1 MALLMAYRKAVKRG
15 STYLFALV
23 FLFFYF
29 SPLSIFSEQIKEM
42 QFINQ
47 PITDILLAMG
57 EISGKSII
65 PDETVKGSASYYFSE
80 TDFET
85 AIKVFLNTYKMYLRK
100 ENNIY
105 YVSRIKAEYDERTG
119 TISMDGEDVEINLL
133 VRAAAKTMGK
143 TILFDS
149 LPSQNLSVH
158 VTKVEPQ
165 KLLDIIIKRY
175 PDYKVEADQDYFYIK
190 HIPSRREEM
199 GSEGRRAQTDMIRK
213 NGELYSIDVDKARF
227 REIIDDLFM
236 KSDHE
241 YSLLLQRDSYIE
253 KLRFK
258 DKSFEKLLRLI
269 LEQANADYSRVGDI
283 YYIFEIQQRDILKK
297 LKTTIRL
304 PLIHIA
310 AQEISNLFPPE
321 MLSSKFFKLDVN
333 SNSIILSGSLEEIGP
348 VQEFIKKIDLPDE
361 GQKHYRFD
369 LNYLDN
375 TNVRSLFPPAF
386 KYIEP
391 IIIPNTNSFIIRLFP
406 ERKKILEEYLKLID
420 KPGET
425 VAIKLKYI
433 KAQDLLQKLPPSITK
448 KEIIETSDSSVIFL
462 RTSPEKLERFYRE
475 LELLDQPAPQIRY
488 QVLVIQHQA
497 GEAINWSDSFEVKA
511 GGKENAFIGTIG
523 SLLSLSFDIVSTF
536 GYQFGVQ
543 LSLDLSTNK
552 ARVLADTTLIGVSDQ
567 EVSFQN
573 TETYRYREI
582 EVDEDGNTKYTG
594 VTREITS
601 GLIFKIKGWVSG
613 NGMITMDVKATVS
626 KRGTDVST
634 ESGSI
639 PPTSENV
646 VNTKI
651 RTLSGKPLVIGGL
664 IRQERNIHIAK
675 VPILGSIPLLGY
687 LFKSRKESL
696 ENSELVIY
704 LVPYVDYSKLEETE
718 IGLRLEKLYNKFLD
732 S

>member
-1 MALLMAYRKAVKRG
+1 MAYRKAVKKR
-15 STYLFALV
+15 SIYIFALF
-23 FLFFYF
+23 FLFFYLA
-29 SPLSIFSEQIKEM
+29 PLSIFSEQIKEM

-47 PITDILLAMG
+47 PITDILLALG

-105 YVSRIKAEYDERTG
+105 YVSRIKVEYDERTG
-119 TISMDGEDVEINLL
+119 KISMDGEDVEINLL
-133 VRAAAKTMGK
+133 VRAASKAIGK

-158 VTKVEPQ
+158 ITKVEPQ

-175 PDYKVEADQDYFYIK
+175 PDYKVEVDQDYFYIK
-190 HIPSRREEM
+190 HIPARHE
-199 GSEGRRAQTDMIRK
+199 GKAPEGRRAQTDMIHK
-213 NGELYSIDVDKARF
+213 AGELYSMDVDKARF
-227 REIIDDLFM
+227 REIIDDLFI

-269 LEQANADYSRVGDI
+269 LDQANADYSKVGEI

-310 AQEISNLFPPE
+310 AQGISNLFPSE

-369 LNYLDN
+369 LKYLDN
-375 TNVRSLFPPAF
+375 TNVRSMFPPAF

-420 KPGET
+420 RPEET
-425 VAIKLKYI
+425 VTVKLKYI

-448 KEIIETSDSSVIFL
+448 KEIIETSDSSVVFL
-462 RTSPEKLERFYRE
+462 KTSPEKLERFYRE

-497 GEAINWSDSFEVKA
+497 GEAINWSDSFKATA
-511 GGKENAFIGTIG
+511 GGTENAFIGTIG

-567 EVSFQN
+567 EISFQN

-601 GLIFKIKGWVSG
+601 GLIFNIKGWVSG

-646 VNTKI
+646 INTKI

-664 IRQERNIHIAK
+664 IRQERSIHVNK

-687 LFKSRKESL
+687 LFQSRKESV

-704 LVPYVDYSKLEETE
+704 IVPHVDYSKLEETE
-718 IGLRLEKLYNKFLD
+718 IGLRLEKLYNKFLG

>member
-1 MALLMAYRKAVKRG
+1 MAYRKAVKKR
-15 STYLFALV
+15 SIYIFALF
-23 FLFFYF
+23 FLFFYLA
-29 SPLSIFSEQIKEM
+29 PLSIFSEQIKEM

-47 PITDILLAMG
+47 PITDILLALG

-105 YVSRIKAEYDERTG
+105 YVSRIKVEYDERTG
-119 TISMDGEDVEINLL
+119 EISMDGEDVEINLL
-133 VRAAAKTMGK
+133 VRAAAKAIGK

-158 VTKVEPQ
+158 ITKVEPQ

-190 HIPSRREEM
+190 HIPPRHE
-199 GSEGRRAQTDMIRK
+199 GKAPEGRRAQTDMIHK
-213 NGELYSIDVDKARF
+213 AGELYSMDVDKARF
-227 REIIDDLFM
+227 REIIDDLFI

-269 LEQANADYSRVGDI
+269 LDQANADYSKVGEI

-310 AQEISNLFPPE
+310 AQGISNLFPSE

-369 LNYLDN
+369 LKYLDN
-375 TNVRSLFPPAF
+375 TNVRSMFPPAF

-420 KPGET
+420 KPEET
-425 VAIKLKYI
+425 VTVKLKYI

-448 KEIIETSDSSVIFL
+448 KDIIETSNSSVVFL
-462 RTSPEKLERFYRE
+462 KTSPEKLERFYRE

-497 GEAINWSDSFEVKA
+497 GEAINWSDSFKATA
-511 GGKENAFIGTIG
+511 GGTENAFIGTIG

-567 EVSFQN
+567 EISFQN

-646 VNTKI
+646 INTKI

-664 IRQERNIHIAK
+664 IRQERSIHVNK

-687 LFKSRKESL
+687 LFQSRKEL
-696 ENSELVIY
+696 VENSELVIY
-704 LVPYVDYSKLEETE
+704 IVPHVDYSKLEETE
-718 IGLRLEKLYNKFLD
+718 IGLRLEKLYNKFLG

>member
-1 MALLMAYRKAVKRG
+1 MAYRKAVKKR
-15 STYLFALV
+15 SIYIFALF
-23 FLFFYF
+23 FLFFYL

-47 PITDILLAMG
+47 PITDILLALG

-80 TDFET
+80 IDFET

-105 YVSRIKAEYDERTG
+105 YVSRIKVEYDERTG
-119 TISMDGEDVEINLL
+119 EISMDGEDVEINLL
-133 VRAAAKTMGK
+133 VRAASKAIGK

-158 VTKVEPQ
+158 ITKVEPQ

-175 PDYKVEADQDYFYIK
+175 PDYKVEVDQDYFYIK
-190 HIPSRREEM
+190 HIPARHE
-199 GSEGRRAQTDMIRK
+199 GKAPEGRRAQTDMIHK
-213 NGELYSIDVDKARF
+213 AGELYSMDVDKARF
-227 REIIDDLFM
+227 REIIDDLFI

-269 LEQANADYSRVGDI
+269 LDQANADYSKVGEI

-310 AQEISNLFPPE
+310 AQEISNLFPSE

-369 LNYLDN
+369 LKYLDN
-375 TNVRSLFPPAF
+375 TNVRSMFPPAF

-420 KPGET
+420 RPEET
-425 VAIKLKYI
+425 VTVKLKYI

-448 KEIIETSDSSVIFL
+448 KEIIETLDSSVVFL
-462 RTSPEKLERFYRE
+462 KTSPEKLERFYRE
-475 LELLDQPAPQIRY
+475 LEVLDQPAPQIRY

-497 GEAINWSDSFEVKA
+497 GEAINWSDSFKATA
-511 GGKENAFIGTIG
+511 GGTENAFIGTIG

-567 EVSFQN
+567 EISFQN

-613 NGMITMDVKATVS
+613 NGMITMDVRATVS

-646 VNTKI
+646 INTKI

-664 IRQERNIHIAK
+664 IRQERSIHVNK

-687 LFKSRKESL
+687 LFQSRKESV

-704 LVPYVDYSKLEETE
+704 IVPHVDYSKLEETE
-718 IGLRLEKLYNKFLD
+718 IGLRLEKLYNKFLG

>member
-1 MALLMAYRKAVKRG
+1 MAYRKAVKKR
-15 STYLFALV
+15 SIYIFALF
-23 FLFFYF
+23 FLFFYL

-47 PITDILLAMG
+47 PITDILLALG

-105 YVSRIKAEYDERTG
+105 YVSRIKVEYDERTG
-119 TISMDGEDVEINLL
+119 EISMDGEDVEINLL
-133 VRAAAKTMGK
+133 VRAASKAIGK

-158 VTKVEPQ
+158 ITKVEPQ

-175 PDYKVEADQDYFYIK
+175 PDYKVEVDQDYFYIK
-190 HIPSRREEM
+190 HIPTRHE
-199 GSEGRRAQTDMIRK
+199 GKGPEGRRAQTDMIHK
-213 NGELYSIDVDKARF
+213 AGELYSMDVDKARF
-227 REIIDDLFM
+227 REIIDDLFI

-269 LEQANADYSRVGDI
+269 LDQANADYSKVGEI

-310 AQEISNLFPPE
+310 AQGISNLFPSE

-369 LNYLDN
+369 LKYLDN
-375 TNVRSLFPPAF
+375 TNVRSMFPPAF

-420 KPGET
+420 KPEET
-425 VAIKLKYI
+425 VTVKLKYI

-448 KEIIETSDSSVIFL
+448 KEIIETSDSSVVFL
-462 RTSPEKLERFYRE
+462 KTSPEKLERFYRE

-497 GEAINWSDSFEVKA
+497 GEAINWSDSFKATA
-511 GGKENAFIGTIG
+511 GGTENAFIGTIG

-567 EVSFQN
+567 EISFQN

-646 VNTKI
+646 INTKI

-664 IRQERNIHIAK
+664 IRQERSIHVNK

-687 LFKSRKESL
+687 LFQSRKEL
-696 ENSELVIY
+696 VENSELVIY
-704 LVPYVDYSKLEETE
+704 IVPHVDYSKLEETE
-718 IGLRLEKLYNKFLD
+718 IGLRLEKLYNKFLG

>member
-1 MALLMAYRKAVKRG
+1 MAYRKAVKKR
-15 STYLFALV
+15 SIYIFALF
-23 FLFFYF
+23 FLFFYL

-47 PITDILLAMG
+47 PITDILLALG

-105 YVSRIKAEYDERTG
+105 YVSRIKVEYDERTG
-119 TISMDGEDVEINLL
+119 KISMDGEDVEINLL
-133 VRAAAKTMGK
+133 VRAASKAIGK

-158 VTKVEPQ
+158 ITKVEPQ

-190 HIPSRREEM
+190 HIPPRHE
-199 GSEGRRAQTDMIRK
+199 GKAPEGRRAQTDMIHK
-213 NGELYSIDVDKARF
+213 AGELYSMDVDKARF
-227 REIIDDLFM
+227 REIIDDLFI

-269 LEQANADYSRVGDI
+269 LDQANADYSKVGEI

-310 AQEISNLFPPE
+310 AQGISNLFPSE

-369 LNYLDN
+369 LKYLDN
-375 TNVRSLFPPAF
+375 TNVRSMFPPAF

-420 KPGET
+420 RPEET
-425 VAIKLKYI
+425 VTVKLKYI
-433 KAQDLLQKLPPSITK
+433 KAQDLLEKLPPSITE
-448 KEIIETSDSSVIFL
+448 KEIIETSDSSVVFL
-462 RTSPEKLERFYRE
+462 KTSPEKLERFYRE

-497 GEAINWSDSFEVKA
+497 GEAINWSDSFKATA
-511 GGKENAFIGTIG
+511 GGTENAFIGTIG

-567 EVSFQN
+567 EISFQN

-601 GLIFKIKGWVSG
+601 GLIFNIKGWVSG

-646 VNTKI
+646 INTKI

-664 IRQERNIHIAK
+664 IRQERSIHVNK

-687 LFKSRKESL
+687 LFQSRKESV

-704 LVPYVDYSKLEETE
+704 IVPHVDYSKLEETE
-718 IGLRLEKLYNKFLD
+718 IGLRLEKLYNKFLG

>member
-1 MALLMAYRKAVKRG
+1 MAYRKAVKKR
-15 STYLFALV
+15 SIYIFALF
-23 FLFFYF
+23 FLFFYLA
-29 SPLSIFSEQIKEM
+29 PLSIFSEQIKEM

-47 PITDILLAMG
+47 PITDILLALG

-105 YVSRIKAEYDERTG
+105 YVSRIKVEYDERTG
-119 TISMDGEDVEINLL
+119 EISMDGEDVEINLL
-133 VRAAAKTMGK
+133 VRAAAKAIGK

-158 VTKVEPQ
+158 ITKVEPQ

-190 HIPSRREEM
+190 HIPPRHE
-199 GSEGRRAQTDMIRK
+199 GKAPEGRRAQTDMIHK
-213 NGELYSIDVDKARF
+213 AGELYSMDVDKARF
-227 REIIDDLFM
+227 REIIDDLFI

-269 LEQANADYSRVGDI
+269 LDQANADYSKVGEI

-310 AQEISNLFPPE
+310 AQGISNLFPSE

-369 LNYLDN
+369 LKYLDN
-375 TNVRSLFPPAF
+375 TNVRSMFTPAF

-420 KPGET
+420 KPEET
-425 VAIKLKYI
+425 VTVKLKYI

-448 KEIIETSDSSVIFL
+448 KDIIETSNSSVVFL
-462 RTSPEKLERFYRE
+462 KTSPEKLERFYRE

-497 GEAINWSDSFEVKA
+497 GEAINWSDSFKATA
-511 GGKENAFIGTIG
+511 GGTENAFIGTIG

-567 EVSFQN
+567 EISFQN

-646 VNTKI
+646 INTKI

-664 IRQERNIHIAK
+664 IRQERSIHVNK

-687 LFKSRKESL
+687 LFQSRKEL
-696 ENSELVIY
+696 VENSELVIY
-704 LVPYVDYSKLEETE
+704 IVPHVDYSKLEETE
-718 IGLRLEKLYNKFLD
+718 IGLRLEKLYNKFLG

>member
-1 MALLMAYRKAVKRG
+1 MALSMAYRKAAKKR
-15 STYLFALV
+15 STYLFALA
-23 FLFFYF
+23 FLFFYL

-47 PITDILLAMG
+47 PITDILLALG

-119 TISMDGEDVEINLL
+119 KISMDCEDVEINLL
-133 VRAAAKTMGK
+133 VRAAAKTMGR
-143 TILFDS
+143 TILFDP
-149 LPSQNLSVH
+149 LPSKNLSVH
-158 VTKVEPQ
+158 VTKVEPH
-165 KLLDIIIKRY
+165 KLLDIIVKRY
-175 PDYKVEADQDYFYIK
+175 PDYKVEVDQDYFYIK
-190 HIPSRREEM
+190 HIPPGREEM
-199 GSEGRRAQTDMIRK
+199 GPEGRRAQTDVIRK
-213 NGELYSIDVDKARF
+213 DRGLYSIDVDKARF
-227 REIIDDLFM
+227 REIIDDLFI

-269 LEQANADYSRVGDI
+269 LEQANADYSKVGEI

-297 LKTTIRL
+297 LKTTVRL
-304 PLIHIA
+304 PLIYIA

-333 SNSIILSGSLEEIGP
+333 NNSIILSGSLEEIGP

-386 KYIEP
+386 KHIEP
-391 IIIPNTNSFIIRLFP
+391 IIIPNTNSFIVRLFP
-406 ERKKILEEYLKLID
+406 ERKKILEEYLILID

-425 VAIKLKYI
+425 VTVKLKYI

-448 KEIIETSDSSVIFL
+448 KEIIETLDSSVVFI

-497 GEAINWSDSFEVKA
+497 GEAINWSDSFEATA
-511 GGKENAFIGTIG
+511 GGTENAFIGTIG

-536 GYQFGVQ
+536 GCQFGVQ

-552 ARVLADTTLIGVSDQ
+552 ARVLADTTLIGLSDK
-567 EVSFQN
+567 EISFQN

-582 EVDEDGNTKYTG
+582 EIDEDGDIKYTG

-601 GLIFKIKGWVSG
+601 GLIFNIKGWVSG

-639 PPTSENV
+639 PPTSENI

-664 IRQERNIHIAK
+664 IRQERNIHVAK

-687 LFKSRKESL
+687 LFQSRKESL

-704 LVPYVDYSKLEETE
+704 IVPHVDYSKLEETE
-718 IGLRLEKLYNKFLD
+718 IGLRLEKLYNKFFG